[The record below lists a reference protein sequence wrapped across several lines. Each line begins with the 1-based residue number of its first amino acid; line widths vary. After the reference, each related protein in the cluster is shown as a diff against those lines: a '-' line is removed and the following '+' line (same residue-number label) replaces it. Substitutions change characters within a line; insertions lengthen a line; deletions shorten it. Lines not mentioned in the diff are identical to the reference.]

1 MEDDLERDPGGVAAM
16 TRILLT
22 GSTGFVGRAV
32 TRELRRGGHELCHV
46 IRQGSAA
53 RLPAAGTTERG
64 QSPEQII
71 EVDDLFALPATWW
84 AETAQ
89 GYDLVLH
96 MAWYAE
102 PGKYQTSL
110 KNLQCIAGTMALAE
124 GLQQAGVP
132 RFVGLGT
139 CLEYDLSG
147 GRVTPD
153 TPLDPQSPYAAAK
166 AACAIAL
173 QAMLPPAGVS
183 FLWARLFY
191 LHGEGEDPR
200 RLVAALH
207 AHLAEGR
214 ALELSQGSQIRD
226 FLDVDAAAAL
236 LVQDALS
243 DRSGTTNICSGRGTS
258 VRALAES
265 IADRYGRRDLL
276 LFGARPDNPDD
287 PPCVIG
293 QRSNTPLPA

>member
-1 MEDDLERDPGGVAAM
+1 MM
-16 TRILLT
+16 RILLT

-32 TRELRRGGHELCHV
+32 TRQLRQGGHELCHV
-46 IRQGSAA
+46 IRKGSAGRICA
-53 RLPAAGTTERG
+53 PDSRDR
-64 QSPEQII
+64 IV
-71 EVDDLFALPATWW
+71 EVEDLFAQPADWW
-84 AETAQ
+84 AETAR

-110 KNLQCIAGTMALAE
+110 KNLHCVAGTMALAE
-124 GLQQAGVP
+124 GARQAGVP

-139 CLEYDLSG
+139 CLEYDLSSG
-147 GRVTPD
+147 QAFQD
-153 TPLDPQSPYAAAK
+153 TPLAPESPYAAAK
-166 AACAIAL
+166 SACATAL
-173 QAMLPPAGVS
+173 QAALPQAGVS

-191 LHGEGEDPR
+191 LHGAEEDPR
-200 RLVAALH
+200 RLVASLH

-214 ALELSQGSQIRD
+214 PLELSSGTQIRD
-226 FLDVDAAAAL
+226 FMDVDAAAAL

-243 DRSGTTNICSGRGTS
+243 ARSGISNICSGTGIS

-265 IADRYGRRDLL
+265 IADQYGRRDLL
-276 LFGARPDNPDD
+276 IFGARPGNPDD

-293 QRSNTPLPA
+293 HRTDAPLPI